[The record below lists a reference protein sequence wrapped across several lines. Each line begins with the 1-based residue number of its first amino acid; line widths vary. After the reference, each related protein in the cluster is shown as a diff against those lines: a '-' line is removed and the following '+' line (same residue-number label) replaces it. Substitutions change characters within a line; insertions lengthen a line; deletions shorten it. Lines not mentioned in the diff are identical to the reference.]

1 MRFKGQ
7 INQSVVLK
15 SNIYINMIFI
25 FVSLGMLLYLFS
37 KNTAMNPDLECCDHL
52 FYRAQAISWFDLKEL
67 NFLQIPENN
76 RLNEVYNFYYY
87 DRINTLT
94 NQPPY
99 VYRIFIPSLAGI
111 IGKFLGINLSFYIIN
126 AISLFLILYL
136 SMLITFR
143 LTVSFIYSAL
153 SPLVLFMIPEFFNF
167 YIYDYMLV
175 DLPAI
180 ALFFGIVAL
189 IVYHKLNLAFWLS
202 ALIAPLVKETLLPLS
217 LVVVIYMM
225 LNNVKWRRYLIF
237 CLVPFFVQALLR
249 VLFQVKD
256 EPQFAEIYQ
265 FSSVFTSP
273 FSLLDSYGLMLI
285 LLLFIYSKKNQALLI
300 SLAPQFFFIIIITS
314 STVADGKRIW
324 WTIAPFFILAYSNL
338 VVYVKK
344 IVKSFRQNMKS
355 RSRTKV

>member
-1 MRFKGQ
+1 MGIKGQ

-15 SNIYINMIFI
+15 SNIFNNTIFI
-25 FVSLGMLLYLFS
+25 LLSLGILFYLFS
-37 KNTAMNPDLECCDHL
+37 NRGVMNPDLYCCDHL
-52 FYRAQAISWFDLKEL
+52 FYRAQSISWFDLKEINL
-67 NFLQIPENN
+67 LQIPENN

-99 VYRIFIPSLAGI
+99 VYRIFIPSIAGV

-143 LTVSFIYSAL
+143 LTVSFIYSVL

-167 YIYDYMLV
+167 YIFDYMLV

-189 IVYHKLNLAFWLS
+189 MVYNKLNLAFWVS

-237 CLVPFFVQALLR
+237 CLIPIFVQAMLR

-256 EPQFAEIYQ
+256 EPRLDEIYQ
-265 FSSVFTSP
+265 FRSVITSP
-273 FSLLDSYGLMLI
+273 FSLFDSYGLMLI

-324 WTIAPFFILAYSNL
+324 YTIAPFFILAYSN
-338 VVYVKK
+338 VVVIVKNV
-344 IVKSFRQNMKS
+344 VKSFQQNMKS
-355 RSRTKV
+355 RFRTKV